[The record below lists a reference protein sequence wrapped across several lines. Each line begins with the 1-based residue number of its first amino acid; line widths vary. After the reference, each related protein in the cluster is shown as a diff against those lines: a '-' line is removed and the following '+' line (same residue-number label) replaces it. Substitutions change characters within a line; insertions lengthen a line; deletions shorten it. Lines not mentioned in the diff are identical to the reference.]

1 MDFSVLFSTEG
12 LISVATLT
20 LLEIVLGIDNII
32 FISIIAGK
40 LPAAQQAKVRQLGL
54 LLALLVRIALLMS
67 VSWLVGLKEPI
78 VNFDL
83 LSLPV
88 RLSVRDLILLIGG
101 LFLLYSSTK
110 EIYNKLEGNQ
120 EEDLKQKAS
129 ISFGAAIAQIIALDV
144 VFSFDSILTAV
155 GLVNHVILMVI
166 AVVISLGVML
176 IFASSI
182 SNFINKHPS
191 VKMLGLSFLLMI
203 GVLLVAEAFHH
214 EIPKGYIYFSLAF
227 SLGVEFLNIST
238 QKNKK

>member
-40 LPAAQQAKVRQLGL
+40 LPAAQQAKARQLGL

-88 RLSVRDLILLIGG
+88 RLSARDLILLIGG

>member
-40 LPAAQQAKVRQLGL
+40 LPTAQQASARQLGL
-54 LLALLVRIALLMS
+54 LLAFLVRIALLMS

-78 VNFDL
+78 VHFEL
-83 LSLPV
+83 LGLTIN
-88 RLSVRDLILLIGG
+88 LSGRDLILLIGG

-110 EIYNKLEGNQ
+110 EIHNKLEGNQ
-120 EEDLKQKAS
+120 EEDLKQKVT
-129 ISFGAAIAQIIALDV
+129 ISFGTAIAQIIALDV
-144 VFSFDSILTAV
+144 VFSFDSILTAI
-155 GLVNHVILMVI
+155 GLVDHVILMVI

-191 VKMLGLSFLLMI
+191 IKMLGLSFLLMI